1 MNYTIIALVFVILM
15 MLYMGYVYI
24 TNTTLTKGV
33 VKLTQPE
40 PEMSIIPWQKIT
52 NPGARTYHYEGWVY
66 VKSLPTSESAFFSRG
81 QFALTLNS
89 ARQLRVC
96 VGDTI
101 NVNTNGVTHVDGNEK
116 MTIINE
122 FPLQKWV
129 YIVVNVVNNKIIEAY
144 LNGKLV
150 QTKQMLDGKDVS
162 IINARDPIRIGGTA
176 SVDGYLTKFKRDP
189 NALNPDEAWKN
200 YLAGNGLN
208 TFTNWL
214 AGYNASF
221 SVYSSTEEIR
231 KYTLL

>member
-15 MLYMGYVYI
+15 MLYMGYMYI

-33 VKLTQPE
+33 VKLTKPE
-40 PEMSIIPWQKIT
+40 PEINNIPWQKIT
-52 NPGARTYHYEGWVY
+52 NPSSQTYHYEAWVY
-66 VKSLPTSESAFFSRG
+66 VKALPDSESAFFRRG

-89 ARQLRVC
+89 SRQLRVC
-96 VGDTI
+96 IGDTI
-101 NVNTNGVTHVDGNEK
+101 GSDTNGATHVAGNEK
-116 MTIINE
+116 LTITNE
-122 FPLQKWV
+122 FPIQKWV
-129 YIVVNVVNNKIIEAY
+129 YIVVNVINNKIIEAY

-150 QTKQMLDGKDVS
+150 QTKQVENSVS
-162 IINARDPIRIGGTA
+162 IISVRDPIRLGGSA

-189 NALNPDEAWKN
+189 AALTPDEVWKN

-208 TFTNWL
+208 MFTNWL